1 ADPHGTGR
9 RVPRGPAGRVLCP
22 PDGAVRQAGHVPH
35 LRPGLVPAAVPHIP
49 PSLAAG
55 DSRMSDHIDPV
66 QYGRLLQAMEHLSE
80 QVPALTAQL
89 ASVQERLAEVEN
101 RYRLGK
107 WGLGGLV
114 LGVGFAVFGLKET
127 VAMLWK
133 ALT

>member
-1 ADPHGTGR
+1 
-9 RVPRGPAGRVLCP
+9 
-22 PDGAVRQAGHVPH
+22 
-35 LRPGLVPAAVPHIP
+35 
-49 PSLAAG
+49 
-55 DSRMSDHIDPV
+55 MSEHIDPV

-89 ASVQERLAEVEN
+89 TDLQDRLAEVES
-101 RYRLGK
+101 RYRVGK

-127 VAMLWK
+127 LALVWK